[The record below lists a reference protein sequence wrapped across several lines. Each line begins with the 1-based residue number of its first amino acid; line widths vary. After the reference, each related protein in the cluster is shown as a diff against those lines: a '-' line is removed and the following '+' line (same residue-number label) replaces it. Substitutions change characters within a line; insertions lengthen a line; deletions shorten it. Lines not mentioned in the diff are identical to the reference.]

1 MLKSN
6 ESKDFG
12 ISNEEL
18 KRRYNTIEELDEELD
33 NKLMKNA
40 KGDQLQYIFSQRLNI
55 LFDKWKEEKKAE
67 MVIRKPNEKLVLTK
81 KEFATELDIT
91 DVTLSNY
98 LSARAY
104 PKPKEI
110 KRLAQILNTSKE
122 YLYGLTD
129 STAPIPPKSNL
140 ILGLSPSAR
149 YCLFK
154 MYHGIEDEDVSD
166 IDIDIPH
173 SDKYIG
179 YLEIFSE
186 FIGNFTDFCDFV
198 TYLKWYVETK
208 QAINKLEKN
217 KEDRLNYKG
226 EMEKLTDSLIGIEG
240 RLHKITTKRL
250 DDIANKEV

>member
-6 ESKDFG
+6 GNENFG
-12 ISNEEL
+12 ISNEDL
-18 KRRYNTIEELDEELD
+18 KRRYNTIEELEEEKDE
-33 NKLMKNA
+33 KLMSNA
-40 KGDQLQYIFSQRLNI
+40 NGDQLQYIFSKRLNI
-55 LFDKWKEEKKAE
+55 LFNKWKEEKKAE
-67 MVIRKPNEKLVLTK
+67 LNIGKPITQITQKD
-81 KEFATELDIT
+81 FANTLQIT
-91 DVTLSNY
+91 DVTLTNY
-98 LSARAY
+98 LSAKSM
-104 PKPKEI
+104 PKPNEI

-129 STAPIPPKSNL
+129 STAPIPPKSDL

-154 MYHGIEDEDVSD
+154 MYHGIEDEDISD

-173 SDKYIG
+173 SNKYIG

-186 FIGNFTDFCDFV
+186 FIGNFPDFCDFV
-198 TYLKWYVETK
+198 TYLKRYVEVK
-208 QAINKLEKN
+208 QKINELEKN
-217 KEDRLNYKG
+217 KENNLNYKG
-226 EMEKLTDSLIGIEG
+226 EMESLTDSLIGIEG